1 MFKFFKLN
9 FFKNKEKKEE
19 ENGGKK
25 DKDLIKTT
33 TEVKITNSINNNVI
47 KAEKTFAK
55 SKIYDRKLYDSNYKE
70 TFKEEFFKSNKE
82 VVDPYTEKELV
93 INQKIAKANYGEED
107 WAKHSAETDHIV
119 PLEEI
124 YNSHKN
130 DKWITD
136 ADIKDVA
143 NIDENYELISKSIN
157 TAKGSKTNEE
167 FANSVNE
174 KHNISN
180 ANKKAATERG
190 KKANNYIES
199 SLNTRATKNII
210 KTGHTAGIDSM
221 SNAGTSTLAT
231 SGILNLI
238 SYTRGE
244 ISEKEA
250 LKNITKDTIKSG
262 ATGYALGSSLTVI
275 SHSLSDSSSKF
286 IQGLI
291 KSNVPSKIVTAVMM
305 TGNTLKRY
313 ANNEISTQECI
324 IEIGE
329 KGINCAT
336 VGYAMAAGQTLIPIP
351 VIGAAIGALIGS
363 VAINKYSSSI
373 KETLKNKELEHQKR
387 LQLIEEYEKSEKQAK
402 KFKEELEG
410 YLKSYFKEY
419 QDCFDEALFDIKYS
433 FQTGDADGVI
443 AGANKITEKLGGK
456 VKYNNVEEFKNFLK
470 DDSIDTF

>member
-1 MFKFFKLN
+1 MFKFLKLN
-9 FFKNKEKKEE
+9 FFKNKEKSEE
-19 ENGGKK
+19 DEK
-25 DKDLIKTT
+25 DKDFVKATVGL
-33 TEVKITNSINNNVI
+33 KITDSIHDSTI
-47 KAEKTFAK
+47 EAGKTFAK
-55 SKIYDRKLYDSNYKE
+55 SEVYDRKLYDSNYKE

-82 VVDPYTEKELV
+82 VVDLYTEKELV

-143 NIDENYELISKSIN
+143 NKDENYEVISKSIN
-157 TAKGSKTNEE
+157 SSKGAKTNEE
-167 FANSVNE
+167 FVNSVDE
-174 KHNISN
+174 KHAISDK
-180 ANKKAATERG
+180 NKEAAIERG

-199 SLNTRATKNII
+199 SLNSKATKNII
-210 KTGHTAGIDSM
+210 KTGHTAGINSM
-221 SNAGTSTLAT
+221 SSAGTSALAA

-238 SYTRGE
+238 SYTKGD
-244 ISEKEA
+244 ISGKEA
-250 LKNITKDTIKSG
+250 IKNTVNDTIKSG

-286 IQGLI
+286 IQALV
-291 KSNVPSKIVTAVMM
+291 KSNVPGRIVTAVMM

-313 ANNEISTQECI
+313 ANNEITTQECI
-324 IEIGE
+324 MEIGE

-336 VGYAMAAGQTLIPIP
+336 IGYVMAAGQTLIPIP
-351 VIGAAIGALIGS
+351 IIGATIGALIGS
-363 VAINKYSSSI
+363 VVISKYSNSI

-387 LQLIEEYEKSEKQAK
+387 LKLIEEYQKSEKQAK
-402 KFKEELEG
+402 EFKEELEE

-419 QDCFDEALFDIKYS
+419 QDCFDEALFDIRYS
-433 FQTGDADGVI
+433 FQNGDADGVI

-456 VKYNNVEEFKNFLK
+456 VKYNTVEEFKNFLK

>member
-1 MFKFFKLN
+1 MFKFLKLN
-9 FFKNKEKKEE
+9 FFKNKEKSEE
-19 ENGGKK
+19 DEK
-25 DKDLIKTT
+25 DKDFVKATVGL
-33 TEVKITNSINNNVI
+33 KITDSIHDSTI
-47 KAEKTFAK
+47 EAGKTFAK
-55 SKIYDRKLYDSNYKE
+55 SEVYDRKLYDSNYKE

-82 VVDPYTEKELV
+82 VVDLYTEKELV

-143 NIDENYELISKSIN
+143 NKDENYEVISKSIN
-157 TAKGSKTNEE
+157 SSKGAKTNEE
-167 FANSVNE
+167 FVNSVDE
-174 KHNISN
+174 KHAISDK
-180 ANKKAATERG
+180 NKEAAIERG

-199 SLNTRATKNII
+199 SLNSKATKNII
-210 KTGHTAGIDSM
+210 KTGHTAGINSM
-221 SNAGTSTLAT
+221 SSAGTSALAA

-238 SYTRGE
+238 SYTKGD
-244 ISEKEA
+244 ISGKEA
-250 LKNITKDTIKSG
+250 IKNTVNDTIKSG

-286 IQGLI
+286 IQALV
-291 KSNVPSKIVTAVMM
+291 KSNVPGRIVTAVMM

-313 ANNEISTQECI
+313 ANNEITTQECI
-324 IEIGE
+324 MEIGE

-336 VGYAMAAGQTLIPIP
+336 IGYVMAAGQTLIPIP
-351 VIGAAIGALIGS
+351 IIGATIGALIGS
-363 VAINKYSSSI
+363 VVISKYSNSI

-387 LQLIEEYEKSEKQAK
+387 LKLIEEYQKSEKQAK
-402 KFKEELEG
+402 EFKEELEE

-419 QDCFDEALFDIKYS
+419 QDCFDEALFDIRYS
-433 FQTGDADGVI
+433 FQNGDTDGVI

-456 VKYNNVEEFKNFLK
+456 VKYNTVEEFKNFLK

>member
-1 MFKFFKLN
+1 MFKFLKLN
-9 FFKNKEKKEE
+9 FFKNKEKSEE
-19 ENGGKK
+19 DEK
-25 DKDLIKTT
+25 DKDLVKAT
-33 TEVKITNSINNNVI
+33 VGLKITDSIHDSTI
-47 KAEKTFAK
+47 EAGKTFAK
-55 SKIYDRKLYDSNYKE
+55 SEVYDRKLYDSNYKE

-82 VVDPYTEKELV
+82 VVDLYTEKELV

-143 NIDENYELISKSIN
+143 NKDENYEVISKSIN
-157 TAKGSKTNEE
+157 SSKGAKTNEE
-167 FANSVNE
+167 FVNSVDE
-174 KHNISN
+174 KHAISDK
-180 ANKKAATERG
+180 NKEAAIERG

-199 SLNTRATKNII
+199 SLNSKATKNII
-210 KTGHTAGIDSM
+210 KTGHTAGINSM
-221 SNAGTSTLAT
+221 SSAGTSTLAA

-238 SYTRGE
+238 SYTKGD
-244 ISEKEA
+244 ISGKEA
-250 LKNITKDTIKSG
+250 IKNTVNDTIKSG

-286 IQGLI
+286 IQALV
-291 KSNVPSKIVTAVMM
+291 KSNVPGRIVTAVMM

-313 ANNEISTQECI
+313 ANNEITTQECI
-324 IEIGE
+324 MEIGE

-336 VGYAMAAGQTLIPIP
+336 IGYVMAAGQTLIPIP
-351 VIGAAIGALIGS
+351 IIGATIGALIGS
-363 VAINKYSSSI
+363 VVISKYSNSI

-387 LQLIEEYEKSEKQAK
+387 LKLIEEYQKSEKQAK
-402 KFKEELEG
+402 EFKEELEE

-419 QDCFDEALFDIKYS
+419 QDCFDEALFDIRYS
-433 FQTGDADGVI
+433 FQNGDADGVI

-456 VKYNNVEEFKNFLK
+456 VKG
-470 DDSIDTF
+470 